1 MTGESE
7 MTLLNILLY
16 HTPLFY
22 LTQSFWRDE
31 AFSVLFAQRSPL
43 EFLKVT
49 FEPPLYYLLLH
60 YWMKIF
66 GTGETAV
73 RSLSLVGFSLATVV
87 VIHWSGKLF
96 KSHWLS
102 WFLPVFFFFNPMLI
116 YYGVE
121 ARTYGWYMFFAIAS
135 MYAYMNDRFL
145 LYVIATALGLYTH
158 TYMVI
163 VPAVQVLHYIVIRK
177 QIYHWK
183 RWKTIRDDP
192 MIRAFAAT
200 IILFAPWL
208 IHVILDLSKLSSSWY
223 FPVDFHLV
231 VSVLGNMFVGYEG
244 TPWFLWSF
252 TQVLSLIL
260 LIVFVG
266 ALLPK
271 KSRERNS
278 FFFMM
283 IFIPL
288 IVTIGIS
295 FIKPLFVIRYVI
307 PVTIAEVFL
316 VALAIEKIKHRTLQI
331 AAAAVA
337 LLFII
342 GFNMWYPEEHPKLD
356 SRSTFFQINALM
368 GKDDIIL
375 VDNPLIYFESK
386 YYSKDKSKVFFYD
399 PNNVP
404 FPWYV
409 GDVVVSPSEIVK
421 TIPVYPERA
430 FLVHADATY
439 EIVYGMNI
447 SRKVVPPARH
457 K

>member
-1 MTGESE
+1 MNF
-7 MTLLNILLY
+7 LFHN
-16 HTPLFY
+16 TPLFY

-60 YWMKIF
+60 FWMKIF
-66 GTGETAV
+66 GTGEVAV
-73 RSLSLVGFSLATVV
+73 RSLSFIGFSLATIV
-87 VIHWSGKLF
+87 VIYWSEKLF

-121 ARTYGWYMFFAIAS
+121 ARTYGWYMFFAVTS
-135 MYAYMNDRFL
+135 MYAYMNDRML
-145 LYVIATALGLYTH
+145 LYIIATTLGLYTH

-163 VPAVQVLHYIVIRK
+163 VPAVQILHYIFVKK
-177 QIYHWK
+177 QLHHWK
-183 RWKTIRDDP
+183 HWKTILNDS
-192 MIRAFAAT
+192 MVRAFAIT
-200 IILFAPWL
+200 VVLFAPWL
-208 IHVILDLSKLSSSWY
+208 IHVILDLSRLSSSWY
-223 FPVDFHLV
+223 FPVDLRLIL
-231 VSVLGNMFVGYEG
+231 SVLGNMFIGYEG

-252 TQVLSLIL
+252 TEGLSCIL
-260 LIVFVG
+260 LVLFII

-271 KSRERNS
+271 NVRARNS

-283 IFIPL
+283 VIIPL
-288 IVTIGIS
+288 IVTIGVS

-316 VALAIEKIKHRTLQI
+316 ITLTIEKIRNHALQI
-331 AAAAVA
+331 AAAAIA
-337 LLFII
+337 FLFII
-342 GFNMWYPEEHPKLD
+342 GFNIWYPQEHPKLD
-356 SRSTFFQINALM
+356 SRSTILQINALM
-368 GKDDIIL
+368 GKNDIVL

-386 YYSKDKSKVFFYD
+386 YYSKDETKVFFYD

-409 GDVVVSPSEIVK
+409 GDIIVPPSEIVK
-421 TIPVYPERA
+421 TIPVYPNRA
-430 FLVHADATY
+430 FLVHGDASY
-439 EIVYGMNI
+439 EIVYNMNI
-447 SRKVVPPARH
+447 SQKSMLPDRH
-457 K
+457 TKL